1 MKAWSKSILSS
12 WKISSRIN
20 LLLALPFL
28 GAMLFSTTLTYSTWQ
43 EQNKTQALLNLGSL
57 APKFSAL
64 VHELQKERGMSAG
77 FIASKGV
84 KFRTELPEQWAQT
97 DSRQT
102 QLESALKSFSVDARG
117 GQIAASIQQATSAL
131 TQLAPMRSNVSGQKL
146 TVPQMAKFYTPTI
159 AKLLK
164 IVDNMSERATTGEV
178 ANAIVGYSAF
188 LEAKERAGVERAMGA
203 AGFGAKQFAP
213 AIHQKFIQLIA
224 MQEVFLNAFK
234 SNATPDQVAFYQS
247 TVRGAAVD
255 DVIRMRKIAID
266 SITSGNTGDVD
277 AGIWFQRIT
286 EKINL
291 MKSVE
296 DRLASDFT
304 TRLQNL
310 EAASSRQFFM
320 ILTTTIALLSL
331 TVIGSLVIIWGI
343 TGPIND
349 SVDVMDHLV
358 KGNLEVDIPGLD
370 RGDEIGGMAQSIEV
384 FKQNA
389 IEVQKMES
397 EKAAQE
403 ERVAA
408 EKRAAMNA
416 MADDFESRVSAI
428 VETVSASSAQLTS
441 TAQSMSKTADDA
453 SQQTTTVAAASE
465 EASTNVQT
473 VASAAEELSASVNEI
488 NRQVSQSA
496 EIAGKANEDAQRTNE
511 TVQSLASAAQKIGEV
526 VELISDIAEQTNLL
540 ALNATIEAAR
550 AGEAGKGFAVVASEV
565 KNLATQTA
573 KATEDISVQISEM
586 QAVTSDAVSAIEGI
600 GSTIGEIN
608 SITDT
613 IATAV
618 SEQGSATQEIAENT
632 QQAATGTQTVS
643 GTIST
648 VTQAAS
654 ETGAAAQ
661 QVLTSASELS
671 EQADTL
677 RSQVDEFLSQMRA
690 A

>member
-28 GAMLFSTTLTYSTWQ
+28 GALLFSTMLTYSTWQ
-43 EQNKTQALLNLGSL
+43 EQNKTHELLELGSL

-84 KFRTELPEQWAQT
+84 KFRAELPEQRAQT
-97 DSRQT
+97 DSRRT
-102 QLESALKSFSVDARG
+102 QLDTALKTFAVDAYG
-117 GQIAASIQQATSAL
+117 SNIAGAIQQATSAL
-131 TQLAPMRSNVSGQKL
+131 TQLAPMRSNVSGQTV
-146 TVPQMAKFYTPTI
+146 TVPQMAKYYTPTI
-159 AKLLK
+159 ANLLK
-164 IVDNMSERATTGEV
+164 IVGSMSEHATTGEV
-178 ANAIVGYSAF
+178 ANAVVGYTAF

-203 AGFGAKQFAP
+203 AGFGAKKFAP
-213 AIHQKFIQLIA
+213 AVHQKFIQLIA
-224 MQEVFLNAFK
+224 MQGVFLNTFT
-234 SNATPDQVAFYQS
+234 SNATPDQTAFYQS
-247 TVRGAAVD
+247 TVKGAAVD
-255 DVIRMRKIAID
+255 DVNRMRKIAID
-266 SITSGNTGDVD
+266 SIVSGSTGDID
-277 AGIWFQRIT
+277 ASIWFQKIT
-286 EKINL
+286 EKINF

-296 DRLASDFT
+296 DRLATDFT
-304 TRLQNL
+304 TRLSTL
-310 EAASSRQFFM
+310 ESAASSQFFL
-320 ILTTTIALLSL
+320 ILSTTIALLSL
-331 TVIGSLVIIWGI
+331 TIVGSLIIIWGI

-349 SVDVMDHLV
+349 SVDVMENLV

-370 RGDEIGGMAQSIEV
+370 RTDEIGGMAQSIEI

-389 IEVQKMES
+389 IEVQKMEAD
-397 EKAAQE
+397 KAAQE
-403 ERVAA
+403 ERIAA
-408 EKRAAMNA
+408 EKKAAMNA
-416 MADDFESRVSAI
+416 MADDFENRVSAI
-428 VETVSASSAQLTS
+428 VETVSSSSAQLTS
-441 TAQSMSKTADDA
+441 TAQSMTKAADDA
-453 SQQTTTVAAASE
+453 NQQTTTVAAASE

-488 NRQVSQSA
+488 NRQVTQSA
-496 EIAGKANEDAQRTNE
+496 EIAGRANDDAQRTNE

-573 KATEDISVQISEM
+573 KATEDISAQISEM
-586 QAVTSDAVSAIEGI
+586 QSVTSDAVSAIEGI

-618 SEQGSATQEIAENT
+618 AEQGSATQEIAENT

-643 GTIST
+643 GTISS
-648 VTQAAS
+648 VTEAAS
-654 ETGAAAQ
+654 QTGAAAA
-661 QVLTSASELS
+661 QVLSSASELS
-671 EQADTL
+671 GQADTL
-677 RSQVDEFLSQMRA
+677 RTQVDEFLSQMRA

>member
-1 MKAWSKSILSS
+1 MKAWSKSILSG
-12 WKISSRIN
+12 WRISSRIN

-28 GAMLFSTTLTYSTWQ
+28 GALLFSTMLTYSTWQ
-43 EQNKTQALLNLGSL
+43 EQNKTHRLLELGSL

-84 KFRTELPEQWAQT
+84 KFRAELPEQRAQT
-97 DSRQT
+97 DNRQT
-102 QLESALKSFSVDARG
+102 QMEAALKSFSVDAYG
-117 GQIAASIQQATSAL
+117 SQISAAIQQATTAL
-131 TQLAPMRSNVSGQKL
+131 RQLAPMRSKVSSQTA
-146 TVPQMAKFYTPTI
+146 TVPQMAKYYTPTI
-159 AKLLK
+159 AKFLK
-164 IVDNMSERATTGEV
+164 IVEVMSEYATTGEV
-178 ANAIVGYSAF
+178 ANSIVSYTSF

-203 AGFGAKQFAP
+203 AGFGAKKFAP
-213 AIHQKFIQLIA
+213 AVHQKFIQLIA
-224 MQEVFLNAFK
+224 MQGVFLNTFM
-234 SNATPDQVAFYQS
+234 SNATPDQVAFYKS
-247 TVRGAAVD
+247 TVKGGAVD
-255 DVIRMRKIAID
+255 DVNRMRRIAID
-266 SITSGNTGDVD
+266 SVQSGSTGDID
-277 AGIWFQRIT
+277 AGIWFQKIT
-286 EKINL
+286 DKINL

-296 DRLASDFT
+296 DRLATDFM
-304 TRLQNL
+304 TRLESL
-310 EAASSRQFFM
+310 ETAASSQFFL
-320 ILTTTIALLSL
+320 ILTTTIALLSI

-349 SVDVMDHLV
+349 SVEVMEHLV

-370 RGDEIGGMAQSIEV
+370 RGDEIGGMAQSIQV

-408 EKRAAMNA
+408 EKKAAMNA
-416 MADDFESRVSAI
+416 MADDFESRVRAI
-428 VETVSASSAQLTS
+428 VETVSSSSAQLTA

-496 EIAGKANEDAQRTNE
+496 EIAGKANDDAQRTNE

-573 KATEDISVQISEM
+573 KATEEISAQISEM
-586 QAVTSDAVSAIEGI
+586 QSVTSDAVSAIEGI

-643 GTIST
+643 GTISN
-648 VTQAAS
+648 VTEAAS

-661 QVLTSASELS
+661 QVLASASELS

-677 RSQVDEFLSQMRA
+677 RTQVDEFLSQMRA

>member
-28 GAMLFSTTLTYSTWQ
+28 GALLFSTILTYTTWQ
-43 EQNKTQALLNLGSL
+43 EQNKTRQLLELGSL
-57 APKFSAL
+57 APKISAL

-84 KFRTELPEQWAQT
+84 KFRAELPQQRAET
-97 DSRQT
+97 NSRYA
-102 QLESALKSFSVDARG
+102 QLESALKTFHADAYSKSVSG
-117 GQIAASIQQATSAL
+117 GIEKAMADLAK
-131 TQLAPMRSNVSGQKL
+131 LAPMREKVSGQTV
-146 TVPQMAKFYTPTI
+146 TVPQMAKYYTPTI
-159 AKLLK
+159 AELLA
-164 IVDNMSERATTGEV
+164 IIASMSEHATTGEV
-178 ANAIVGYSAF
+178 ANAIVGYTAF

-203 AGFGAKQFAP
+203 AGFGAKKFAP
-213 AIHQKFIQLIA
+213 AVHRKFVQLLA
-224 MQEVFLNAFK
+224 LQHVFLDTFK
-234 SNATPDQVAFYQS
+234 ANATPDQIAFYQD
-247 TVRGAAVD
+247 TVKGPTVD
-255 DVIRMRKIAID
+255 EVNRMRKIAVD
-266 SITSGNTGDVD
+266 STESGSTGDID
-277 AGIWFQRIT
+277 AGFWFQKIT

-291 MKSVE
+291 MKTVE
-296 DRLASDFT
+296 DRLSVDFT
-304 TRLQNL
+304 TRLQAL
-310 EAASSRQFFM
+310 ESAASSQF
-320 ILTTTIALLSL
+320 ILILGTTIALLSA
-331 TVIGSLVIIWGI
+331 TIIGSLVIIWGI

-349 SVDVMDHLV
+349 SVTVMDDLV
-358 KGNLEVDIPGLD
+358 KGNLEVDIPGLE
-370 RGDEIGGMAQSIEV
+370 RTDEIGGMAQSIEV
-384 FKQNA
+384 FKRNA
-389 IEVQKMES
+389 IDVREMEAG
-397 EKAAQE
+397 KAAQE
-403 ERVAA
+403 ERAAA
-408 EKRAAMNA
+408 EKQAAMNA

-428 VETVSASSAQLTS
+428 VETVSSSSAQLRS
-441 TAQSMSKTADDA
+441 TAQSMTKTADDA

-496 EIAGKANEDAQRTNE
+496 EIAGKANDDAQRTNE
-511 TVQSLASAAQKIGEV
+511 TVQSLAAAAQKIGEV

-573 KATEDISVQISEM
+573 KATEDISAQISEM

-643 GTIST
+643 GTISN
-648 VTQAAS
+648 VTEAAS
-654 ETGAAAQ
+654 QTGAAAK

-677 RSQVDEFLSQMRA
+677 RTQVDEFLSQMRTA
-690 A
+690 

>member
-1 MKAWSKSILSS
+1 MKAWSKSILSG

-28 GAMLFSTTLTYSTWQ
+28 GALLFSTMLTYSTWQ
-43 EQNKTQALLNLGSL
+43 EQKETHALLELGVV
-57 APKFSAL
+57 APKISAL

-84 KFRTELPEQWAQT
+84 KFRAELPKQQAQT
-97 DSRQT
+97 DSRHT
-102 QLESALKSFSVDARG
+102 QFKAALKSFDAEAYG
-117 GQIAASIQQATSAL
+117 SDIVAIIQKATSAL
-131 TQLAPMRSNVSGQKL
+131 TQLAPVRSSVSGQTA
-146 TVPQMAKFYTPTI
+146 TVAQMAQYYTPTI
-159 AKLLK
+159 GKLLK
-164 IVDNMSERATTGEV
+164 IVDNMSKHATTGEV
-178 ANAIVGYSAF
+178 ANAVVGYTAF
-188 LEAKERAGVERAMGA
+188 LEAKERIGIERAMGA
-203 AGFGAKQFAP
+203 AGFGAQRFAP
-213 AIHQKFIQLIA
+213 AVHQKFIQLIA
-224 MQEVFLNAFK
+224 MQDVFFNAFK

-255 DVIRMRKIAID
+255 DVNRMRKIAIE
-266 SITSGNTGDVD
+266 SVTSGSTGDVD
-277 AGIWFQRIT
+277 AGIWFQKIT

-304 TRLQNL
+304 TRLKNL
-310 EAASSRQFFM
+310 EDASSSQFFL
-320 ILTTTIALLSL
+320 ILTTTIALLSI

-349 SVDVMDHLV
+349 SVDVMDHLA
-358 KGNLEVDIPGLD
+358 KGNLEVEIPGLN
-370 RGDEIGGMAQSIEV
+370 RGDEIGGMAQSIAV

-408 EKRAAMNA
+408 EKKAAMNA

-428 VETVSASSAQLTS
+428 VKTVSSSSAQLTS

-488 NRQVSQSA
+488 NRQVTQSA
-496 EIAGKANEDAQRTNE
+496 EIAGKANKDAQRTNE
-511 TVQSLASAAQKIGEV
+511 TVQSLASAAQKIGEI

-573 KATEDISVQISEM
+573 KATEDISSQISEM

-608 SITDT
+608 TITDT
-613 IATAV
+613 IATAI

-632 QQAATGTQTVS
+632 QQAAIGTQTVS

-654 ETGAAAQ
+654 ETGTAAQ
-661 QVLTSASELS
+661 QVLSSANDLS

-677 RSQVDEFLSQMRA
+677 QTQVDGFLTQMRA